1 MFYLKNRSLIN
12 FKKISKII
20 NLMTKGSCPFVCH
33 DVSLLSSPLTWTMTM
48 MTTTLMIMCLPW
60 CHREFTFDVDVSQ
73 LPCGLNG
80 ALYFVE
86 MDEDGGKGKFPT
98 NKVDGIYFCV
108 FVSLKVYKTI
118 I

>member
-1 MFYLKNRSLIN
+1 
-12 FKKISKII
+12 
-20 NLMTKGSCPFVCH
+20 
-33 DVSLLSSPLTWTMTM
+33 MTM

-86 MDEDGGKGKFPT
+86 MDEDGGKGRFPT
-98 NKVDGIYFCV
+98 NKVDGIYLCV